1 MCAGS
6 CFAVQALGRL
16 PAMDAWRRVKSVH
29 VGVCFALILV
39 SCATPPGPRP
49 VEVPST
55 AAVEPSAAGR
65 PSDAAPAVGQEQPV
79 LVGTVLSVTDGD
91 TIKVQ
96 LSSGP
101 ITVRFDS
108 IDAPEKS
115 QPWGREA
122 YAALY
127 QRLNQ
132 QVVALDVMTQ
142 DRYER
147 LVATVYL
154 GDENING
161 CLVQQGHAWAYRQY
175 LNNKDYCIW
184 EAAAR
189 TRKFGLWSLPATSRY
204 APWEWRRVPRGDAGG
219 FTDFSNETAERC
231 IGSMRRSGH
240 GAVESSPLGRTLSP
254 VPPSGSCLI
263 KGNISQNGRI
273 YHVPGSPSYNS
284 TKIDESSGERW
295 FCTEAE
301 AQAAGWRAPKR

>member
-1 MCAGS
+1 MMS
-6 CFAVQALGRL
+6 
-16 PAMDAWRRVKSVH
+16 WRRLTLPPISA
-29 VGVCFALILV
+29 CCALLLV

-49 VEVPST
+49 VETPS
-55 AAVEPSAAGR
+55 AAAIEPSAAGR
-65 PSDAAPAVGQEQPV
+65 PSDAAPAVGEDQPV

-127 QRLNQ
+127 QRLSQ
-132 QVVALDVMTQ
+132 QVVALDVTTQ

-154 GDENING
+154 EDENING
-161 CLVQQGHAWAYRQY
+161 WLVQQGHAWAYRQY
-175 LNNKDYCIW
+175 LNDKDYCIW
-184 EAAAR
+184 EASAR
-189 TRKFGLWSLPATSRY
+189 TSNLGLWSLPATSRY
-204 APWEWRRVPRGDAGG
+204 APWEWRKVQRGDAGG
-219 FTDFSNETAERC
+219 FTDYSSETADRC
-231 IGSMRRSGH
+231 IGSMRRSGRGS
-240 GAVESSPLGRTLSP
+240 GAIAPLERTSTP
-254 VPPSGSCLI
+254 MPPSGSCMI

>member
-1 MCAGS
+1 MMS
-6 CFAVQALGRL
+6 WQ
-16 PAMDAWRRVKSVH
+16 RVSLVPVSV
-29 VGVCFALILV
+29 GFALLLL
-39 SCATPPGPRP
+39 SCATAPGPRP
-49 VEVPST
+49 VETPSA
-55 AAVEPSAAGR
+55 AAVESSAAGR
-65 PSDAAPAVGQEQPV
+65 PSASAHAVGQEQPV

-127 QRLNQ
+127 QRLSQ

-147 LVATVYL
+147 LVAVIYL

-161 CLVQQGHAWAYRQY
+161 WLVQQGHAWAYRQY
-175 LNNKDYCIW
+175 LNDKDYCIW

-189 TRKFGLWSLPATSRY
+189 TRNLGLWSMPPTSRY
-204 APWEWRRVPRGDAGG
+204 APWEWRRVQRGDADG
-219 FTDFSNETAERC
+219 FTDYSNETAERC

-240 GAVESSPLGRTLSP
+240 AAGEIAPPAPAPSSTS
-254 VPPSGSCLI
+254 PSGRCLI

-273 YHVPGSPSYNS
+273 YHVPGGPSYES
-284 TKIDESSGERW
+284 TKIDESRGERW
-295 FCTEAE
+295 FCSEAE
-301 AQAAGWRAPKR
+301 ALAAGWRAPKR

>member
-1 MCAGS
+1 MMSWQRAS
-6 CFAVQALGRL
+6 LV
-16 PAMDAWRRVKSVH
+16 PT
-29 VGVCFALILV
+29 GVCFALHLA
-39 SCATPPGPRP
+39 SCATPSGPRAIETP
-49 VEVPST
+49 T
-55 AAVEPSAAGR
+55 AAAVEPSAAGR
-65 PSDAAPAVGQEQPV
+65 SSDAPPAVGQDQPV

-127 QRLNQ
+127 QRLSQ
-132 QVVALDVMTQ
+132 QVVSLDVMTQ

-147 LVATVYL
+147 LVAVVYL
-154 GDENING
+154 GDENVNG
-161 CLVQQGHAWAYRQY
+161 WLVQQGHAWAYRQY
-175 LNNKDYCIW
+175 LNDKDYCIW
-184 EAAAR
+184 EATAR
-189 TRKFGLWSLPATSRY
+189 TSNLGLWSLPATSRY
-204 APWEWRRVPRGDAGG
+204 APWEWRTAQRGDAGS
-219 FTDFSNETAERC
+219 FTDYSNETAERC

-240 GAVESSPLGRTLSP
+240 SAGASPRLAPTPSP
-254 VPPSGSCLI
+254 TPPSGGCLI

-273 YHVPGSPSYNS
+273 YHVPGSPSHNS